1 MPRRK
6 YGLLIIISGPSGV
19 GKGTICEA
27 LIKRHQ
33 PYIKPSISATTR
45 PPRAGE
51 VDGREYNFISQEAFE
66 SMIEGGEFLE
76 YMRLFNNRY
85 YGTPKAFV
93 EEERLAGNDI
103 LLEIDVNGAMMVK
116 SACPDALLV
125 FIAPPSMAE
134 LHARLSKRGTEEVAD
149 VAQRLK
155 TAMEEVKFM
164 DQYEYVVVNDELTR
178 AVDEAS
184 AIIFAEKHRVSRNRD
199 FIKKLQG
206 ETI

>member
-6 YGLLIIISGPSGV
+6 HGLLIIISGPSGV
-19 GKGTICEA
+19 GKGTICDA
-27 LIKRHQ
+27 LLKRHQ
-33 PYIKPSISATTR
+33 PYMKPSISSTTR
-45 PPRAGE
+45 PPRSGE

-66 SMIEGGEFLE
+66 SMIARGEFLE

-116 SACPDALLV
+116 DACPDALLV

-134 LHARLSKRGTEEVAD
+134 LHARLTTRGTEDAAD
-149 VAQRLK
+149 VEQRLK
-155 TAMEEVKFM
+155 TAVEEVKFM
-164 DQYEYVVVNDELTR
+164 DKYEYIVVNDELIR

-184 AIIFAEKHRVSRNRD
+184 AIIFSEKNRVSRNSE
-199 FIKKLQG
+199 FIKKLQ
-206 ETI
+206 EEKI